1 MSDSYSVEA
10 ILSAVD
16 KSFGS
21 TLKSAS
27 KAIEGLEKQS
37 KLFDTVGGRA
47 SSTFKSMLGA
57 NLVGSA
63 ISSMASSASS
73 GLSGLVGELN
83 SSTKAWKTFDG
94 NLSQLGWGK
103 KEIAQAKA
111 DMQDYATKT
120 IYSASDMGTTF
131 SQMAA
136 IGRKDAGE
144 LVTAMGG
151 LAASAENPSQAMKT
165 LSQQMVQA
173 MTKPKISWQDFKLMM
188 EQSPAGMSAVAKE
201 MGMSLDELVT
211 KIQSG
216 EMKTGDFAEAFKK
229 AGASMQDMAINYK
242 SVDEALGG
250 LQETV
255 SNKLQPIFEVFS
267 KHAVTGIESIIN
279 KLSGIKGE
287 TIQQLADNIDKFL
300 TKLEGIDGFANKIK
314 YLTDQFPMLKS
325 AMSFLGTTAMMAGIT
340 GGIEKLGQFGSAVSG
355 ILPSL
360 ANVKT
365 GFENLKSVTGQL
377 FTPLTKGVGALNS
390 AFPRVGA
397 SFSNV
402 ANAAS
407 NTKNAF
413 MGAVKGSNAARSAL
427 SMMAGES
434 RIARAGMLGLNVVDG
449 VSAKLAL
456 FGARFPIVGTAIAGV
471 RARIIAL
478 TGPLSGIAGAFGS
491 AFSGMSSIMQTFA
504 RIAMKALLP
513 AAIFGAFL
521 VGLGLL
527 QSQFGDRI
535 AQMVQVAVNQGPQI
549 ITNFVNGIVSQIPQ
563 LINQGVQL
571 IQQFTQV
578 IVANAPV
585 VFQGAVALISALV
598 QGVGSNAGNL
608 ISSAIQI
615 IGVFVNGI
623 LTSLP
628 QLLSVGMQ
636 FLVQLAQGVVQNIPL
651 LLTTALSIVQNF
663 ISSVSSNLP
672 GILQSGIQIIMTLVE
687 GLISNLP
694 QIIQTGISIIGS
706 LLEGLLKNIPQ
717 IVAAGIQLIVQLAMA
732 LIKGLPTIAK
742 AGWDLITGLGGKM
755 LEAIPQALEGV
766 WNGIKDGFSNAFDW
780 ITGKSSESNAKVKAD
795 TTATAE
801 SVKATTADLASQSSI
816 NMENFKIG
824 VTTATSQASTQA
836 GIDATALYTNVTGQ
850 TNALVTQ
857 GGIDFLNFATSA
869 GINMA
874 NANQTATAEATAMQ
888 QGVTTAVDAM
898 NLDGVNQTLALANG
912 IGQNISTASAN
923 ATAEAQAINSNIS
936 SNLQAAQGAGTT
948 AFSGLNAGISSEM
961 ATATATAQ
969 SQSQALSTAIT
980 TGFNQ
985 AKTNATQAMNGIA
998 SSVTSG
1004 FNKINS
1010 TVTSGGNRM
1019 KSTFTS
1025 VFNAVKSA
1033 TTSAMSNLNSS
1044 FSSGMSRAVSTARS
1058 SGNRI
1063 VSIFRSLGGQMQAA
1077 GAFAGQGFAS
1087 GLAGQA
1093 GYIYSVANSIA
1104 NNVAATIRRALSIHS
1119 PSRVMKEIG
1128 GFTGEGM
1135 VIGMEDSIGG
1145 IAKTAKAMALNA
1157 IPDSG
1162 LLKAKFDSIKG
1173 QIGDMSNALQGKFVN
1188 NVSGSLSATYEL
1200 NQTKEAANFTL
1211 RLGNHSFRTFT
1222 EDITEMQDLELVL
1235 SDY

>member
-63 ISSMASSASS
+63 ISSMASVAST

-83 SSTKAWKTFDG
+83 GSTKAWKTFDG

-103 KEIAQAKA
+103 KEIAEAKA
-111 DMQDYATKT
+111 DMQDYATQT

-131 SQMAA
+131 SQIAA
-136 IGRKDAGE
+136 IGRKDAGS

-173 MTKPKISWQDFKLMM
+173 LTKPTMTWADFKLMM

-201 MGMSLDELVT
+201 MGLSLDELVT
-211 KIQSG
+211 KIQDG
-216 EMKTGDFAEAFKK
+216 EVKTGDFAEAFKK
-229 AGASMQDMAINYK
+229 AGASMQDMATNYK
-242 SVDEALGG
+242 SADEALGG

-255 SNKLQPIFEVFS
+255 SNKLQPIFEIFS

-314 YLTDQFPMLKS
+314 YLTDQFPILKS

-340 GGIEKLGQFGSAVSG
+340 GGVELLGKFGGSIPGLLPKVTAVKNGFSAFG
-355 ILPSL
+355 GDL
-360 ANVKT
+360 ANVFKP
-365 GFENLKSVTGQL
+365 VTAGL
-377 FTPLTKGVGALNS
+377 GALN
-390 AFPRVGA
+390 AKFPRVSA

-402 ANAAS
+402 ANAAL

-413 MGAVKGSNAARSAL
+413 MGAVGGSNAARSAL

-434 RIARAGMLGLNVVDG
+434 KIAKVGLLGLNVVDDLKFKMAAFSYEFPR
-449 VSAKLAL
+449 VSAGLAS
-456 FGARFPIVGTAIAGV
+456 V
-471 RARIIAL
+471 RAKITAL
-478 TGPLSGIAGAFGS
+478 MGPLSGMAGAFGS
-491 AFSGMSSIMQTFA
+491 TFSGMGSIIQTFA
-504 RIAMKALLP
+504 GLAMKALLP
-513 AAIFGAFL
+513 VAIFGAFL

-527 QSQFGDRI
+527 QSQFGDQI
-535 AQMVQVAVNQGPQI
+535 AQMVQVAVTQGPQI

-578 IVANAPV
+578 IVANAPA

-706 LLEGLLKNIPQ
+706 LLEGLLQNIPQ

-742 AGWDLITGLGGKM
+742 AGWDLITGLGDKM

-850 TNALVTQ
+850 TNALAIQ
-857 GGIDFLNFATSA
+857 GSIDFLNFATAA
-869 GINMA
+869 GSNMA
-874 NANQTATAEATAMQ
+874 NASLIATSEAQAMQ
-888 QGVTTAVDAM
+888 TGVSEAVSGM

-923 ATAEAQAINSNIS
+923 ATAEAQAINANIS
-936 SNLQAAQGAGTT
+936 SNLQAAQGAGST
-948 AFSGLNAGISSEM
+948 AISGLNTGISSEM
-961 ATATATAQ
+961 ASATATAQ

-985 AKTNATQAMNGIA
+985 AKMNATQSMNGIA
-998 SSVTSG
+998 TSVTRG

-1010 TVTSGGNRM
+1010 TVTAGGNRM

-1033 TTSAMSNLNSS
+1033 TNSAMSNLNNS
-1044 FSSGMSRAVSTARS
+1044 FSSGMSRAVSTAQS
-1058 SGNRI
+1058 SGNQI
-1063 VSIFRSLGGQMQAA
+1063 VSIFRSLAGQMQSA

-1093 GYIYSVANSIA
+1093 GYIYSIANSIA
-1104 NNVAATIRRALSIHS
+1104 NNVAATIRRALDIHS

-1135 VIGMEDSIGG
+1135 AIGMENSTKG
-1145 IAKTAKAMALNA
+1145 IIKSAKAMALSA
-1157 IPDSG
+1157 VPDSG

-1173 QIGDMSNALQGKFVN
+1173 QIGDMSNALQSRFTN

-1200 NQTKEAANFTL
+1200 TQTKEAAHFNLT
-1211 RLGNHSFRTFT
+1211 LGNHSFRTFT
-1222 EDITEMQDLELVL
+1222 EDITEMQDLELIL

>member
-27 KAIEGLEKQS
+27 RAIEGLEKQS

-63 ISSMASSASS
+63 ISKMTSIAGAGLGSM
-73 GLSGLVGELN
+73 VGELN

-103 KEIAQAKA
+103 KEIAEAKA
-111 DMQDYATKT
+111 DMQDYATQT

-151 LAASAENPSQAMKT
+151 LAASAENPGQAMKT

-211 KIQSG
+211 KIQDG
-216 EMKTGDFAEAFKK
+216 EVRTGDFAEAFKK
-229 AGASMQDMAINYK
+229 AGASMQDMATNYK

-255 SNKLQPIFEVFS
+255 SNKLQPIFETFS

-314 YLTDQFPMLKS
+314 YLTDQFPILKN

-340 GGIEKLGQFGSAVSG
+340 GGVGHLAQFGNSVSELLPKFTAVKNGFSAFG
-355 ILPSL
+355 GDL
-360 ANVKT
+360 ANVFKPVT
-365 GFENLKSVTGQL
+365 AGF
-377 FTPLTKGVGALNS
+377 GALN
-390 AFPRVGA
+390 AKFPRVSAG
-397 SFSNV
+397 FSNI
-402 ANAAS
+402 ANASS

-413 MGAVKGSNAARSAL
+413 MGAVRGSNAARSAL

-434 RIARAGMLGLNVVDG
+434 RIARVGMLGLNVVDG
-449 VSAKLAL
+449 VSAKMAL
-456 FGARFPIVGTAIAGV
+456 FGARFPIIGTAVASV
-471 RARIIAL
+471 RSKIVAL
-478 TGPLSGIAGAFGS
+478 TGPLSGVAGAFGS
-491 AFSGMSSIMQTFA
+491 AFSGMGSIMQTFA
-504 RIAMKALLP
+504 GIAMKSLLP

-527 QSQFGDRI
+527 QSQFGDKI
-535 AQMVQVAVNQGPQI
+535 AQMVQVAVTQGPQI
-549 ITNFVNGIVSQIPQ
+549 ITNLVNGIVSQIPQ

-578 IVANAPV
+578 IVANAPA
-585 VFQGAVALISALV
+585 VFRGAVALISALV

-663 ISSVSSNLP
+663 ISSVSQNLP
-672 GILQSGIQIIMTLVE
+672 NILQSGIQIIMTLVE

-694 QIIQTGISIIGS
+694 QITQTGLSIIQS
-706 LLEGLLKNIPQ
+706 LLQGLLQNIPQ
-717 IVAAGIQLIVQLAMA
+717 IVAAGIQLIVQLAAA
-732 LIKGLPTIAK
+732 LITGLPQIVQ
-742 AGWDLITGLGGKM
+742 AGWNLITGLGSAM
-755 LEAIPQALEGV
+755 LEAIPSALNGV
-766 WNGIKDGFSNAFDW
+766 WEGIKNGFTSAFDW
-780 ITGKSSESNAKVKAD
+780 ITGKSSESNAKVSAD
-795 TTATAE
+795 TTMTA
-801 SVKATTADLASQSSI
+801 STVTATTSQMATDVGM
-816 NMENFKIG
+816 NMFNLSNS
-824 VTTATSQASTQA
+824 VSTN
-836 GIDATALYTNVTGQ
+836 T
-850 TNALVTQ
+850 
-857 GGIDFLNFATSA
+857 
-869 GINMA
+869 A
-874 NANQTATAEATAMQ
+874 NANLIGTTNFQTLTSSVSGLSGQMLTGVTNDTAMLAS
-888 QGVTTAVDAM
+888 GVGTNMGLASTNATNSANQMVSGVNTAVSGM
-898 NLDGVNQTLALANG
+898 NLDSVNQTLQLAQGVGSNLT
-912 IGQNISTASAN
+912 TANSN
-923 ATAEAQAINSNIS
+923 ATTQAVAMNSGVS
-936 SNLQAAQGAGTT
+936 SNMQAMQSAGTS
-948 AFSGLNAGISSEM
+948 ALSGLSSGVSSNM
-961 ATATATAQ
+961 ATASSAASSGA
-969 SQSQALSTAIT
+969 SQIANSVN

-985 AKTNATQAMNGIA
+985 AKSNATQSMNGIA
-998 SSVTSG
+998 TSVTSG

-1044 FSSGMSRAVSTARS
+1044 FSSGMSRAVSTAQS

-1063 VSIFRSLGGQMQAA
+1063 ISIFRNLGGQMQSA

-1093 GYIYSVANSIA
+1093 GYIYSIANSIA
-1104 NNVAATIRRALSIHS
+1104 NNVAATIRRALNIHS

-1135 VIGMEDSIGG
+1135 AIGMEDSIRG
-1145 IAKTAKAMALNA
+1145 IVKSAKVMALSA
-1157 IPDSG
+1157 VPDTG

-1173 QIGDMSNALQGKFVN
+1173 QIGDMSNALQSRFTN
-1188 NVSGSLSATYEL
+1188 NVSGSLSATYEM
-1200 NQTKEAANFTL
+1200 NQTKEAAHFNLT
-1211 RLGNHSFRTFT
+1211 LGNHSFRTFT

>member
-21 TLKSAS
+21 TLKSAV
-27 KAIEGLEKQS
+27 KAIDGLEKQS
-37 KLFDTVGGRA
+37 KLFETVGGRA

-63 ISSMASSASS
+63 ISSMTSAVGS

-111 DMQDYATKT
+111 DMQDYATQT

-136 IGRKDAGE
+136 IGRKDAGD

-211 KIQSG
+211 KIQGG
-216 EMKTGDFAEAFKK
+216 EIKTNDFAEAFKK
-229 AGASMQDMAINYK
+229 AGASMQSMATNYK
-242 SVDEALGG
+242 SVDEALAG

-255 SNKLQPIFEVFS
+255 SNKLQPVFEMFN
-267 KHAVTGIESIIN
+267 KHAVTWIEGIID
-279 KLSGIKGE
+279 KLGAIKGDS
-287 TIQQLADNIDKFL
+287 IQQFSDTVDKFL

-314 YLTDQFPMLKS
+314 YLTDQFPILKS

-340 GGIEKLGQFGSAVSG
+340 GGIGKLGQFGSAIAE

-360 ANVKT
+360 ASVKT
-365 GFENLKSVTGQL
+365 GFKNFKSVTSQL
-377 FTPLTKGVGALNS
+377 FTPLTKGVGVLNKT
-390 AFPRVGA
+390 FPRVGA

-413 MGAVKGSNAARSAL
+413 MGAVHGSSAARSAL
-427 SMMAGES
+427 SMMAAES
-434 RIARAGMLGLNVVDG
+434 KIARAGMLGLNVVDG
-449 VSAKLAL
+449 VSAKMAI
-456 FGARFPIVGTAIAGV
+456 FSARFPIVGTAIASV
-471 RARIIAL
+471 RAKIAAL
-478 TGPLSGIAGAFGS
+478 AGPLSGLTGAFGS
-491 AFSGMSSIMQTFA
+491 TFSGMSSIMQTFA
-504 RIAMKALLP
+504 GVAMKALFP
-513 AAIFGAFL
+513 AAIFGVFL
-521 VGLGLL
+521 VGLGVL
-527 QSQFGDRI
+527 QRQFGDQI
-535 AQMVQVAVNQGPQI
+535 AQMVQVAVTQGPTI
-549 ITNFVNGIVSQIPQ
+549 ITNLVNGIVSQIPQ

-578 IVANAPV
+578 IVANAPS

-608 ISSAIQI
+608 LSSAIQI

-636 FLVQLAQGVVQNIPL
+636 FLVQLAQGVIQNIPL
-651 LLTTALSIVQNF
+651 LLSTALSIVQNF

-672 GILQSGIQIIMTLVE
+672 AILQSGIQIIMTLVE

-694 QIIQTGISIIGS
+694 QIIQTGISIIGA
-706 LLEGLLKNIPQ
+706 LLEGLLQNIPQ
-717 IVAAGIQLIVQLAMA
+717 IIGAGIQLIVQLAMS
-732 LIKGLPTIAK
+732 LIKGLPTIAQ
-742 AGWDLITGLGGKM
+742 AGWDLITGLGSKM

-766 WNGIKDGFSNAFDW
+766 WNGIKDGFSKAFDW

-801 SVKATTADLASQSSI
+801 NVKATTADLASQSGI
-816 NMENFKIG
+816 NMENFRFS
-824 VTTATSQASTQA
+824 VTNATGQASAQA
-836 GIDATALYTNVTGQ
+836 GIDATTMFANVTGQ
-850 TNALVTQ
+850 TGAMASQ
-857 GGIDFLNFATSA
+857 AGIDLSSFSA
-869 GINMA
+869 SVNSNMA
-874 NANQTATAEATAMQ
+874 NANVTATAEAQAMQ
-888 QGVTTAVDAM
+888 TGVSEAVSGM

-923 ATAEAQAINSNIS
+923 ASAEAQAINANIS
-936 SNLQAAQGAGTT
+936 NNLQAAQGAGST
-948 AFSGLNAGISSEM
+948 AISGLNAGISREM
-961 ATATATAQ
+961 ASATTTAQ
-969 SQSQALSTAIT
+969 SQSQALATAIT
-980 TGFNQ
+980 KGFNQ
-985 AKTNATQAMNGIA
+985 AKTNATQAMSGV
-998 SSVTSG
+998 VTSVADG
-1004 FNKINS
+1004 FNKLNN

-1044 FSSGMSRAVSTARS
+1044 FSFGMSRAVSTAQS
-1058 SGNRI
+1058 SGNQI
-1063 VSIFRSLGGQMQAA
+1063 VSIFRGVAGQMQSA

-1093 GYIYSVANSIA
+1093 GYIYSIANSIA
-1104 NNVAATIRRALSIHS
+1104 NNVAATIRRALDIHS

-1135 VIGMEDSIGG
+1135 AIGMENSVSG
-1145 IAKTAKAMALNA
+1145 IVKSAKLMAVSA

-1162 LLKAKFDSIKG
+1162 LLKAKFDAVKG
-1173 QIGDMSNALQGKFVN
+1173 QIGNMSNALQSKFTN
-1188 NVSGSLSATYEL
+1188 SVSGSLSATYEL
-1200 NQTKEAANFTL
+1200 NQTKEAANFIL
-1211 RLGNHSFRTFT
+1211 ALGSHNFRAFT
-1222 EDITEMQDLELVL
+1222 EDITTTQELELIL